1 MRCAQVLRRLLQ
13 KRRLTGLW
21 TMAGEK
27 LGAITLVCPPERR
40 QHLQVT
46 TFEGNPSVCLQ
57 EDSG

>member
-1 MRCAQVLRRLLQ
+1 
-13 KRRLTGLW
+13 
-21 TMAGEK
+21 MAGEK